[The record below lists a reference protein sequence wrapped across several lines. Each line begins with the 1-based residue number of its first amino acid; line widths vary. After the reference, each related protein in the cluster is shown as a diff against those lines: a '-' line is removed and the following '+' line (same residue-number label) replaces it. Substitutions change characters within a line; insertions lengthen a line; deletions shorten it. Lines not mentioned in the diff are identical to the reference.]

1 MCALASRS
9 NLIALFLITVL
20 ISTPL
25 LAWAQTSPADQ
36 ELLRQ
41 QERERALRQ
50 QQETSPAVQLK
61 SPVKE
66 DGQLPVNETPCS
78 TIRSISLQG
87 DDERRFAWALKAA
100 NTKEDPAFGRC
111 LGARGIATLIVR
123 VQNAILQRGFIT
135 TRVLAAPQDLK
146 SGILTLTLLPGRIR
160 RIRFAEGNDTRANAW
175 NAVPAQA
182 GDLLDLRDIE
192 QALENFKRVPS
203 AEADIQITP
212 AAGDAAQPGDSDI
225 VIRWKQGFPLRMNL
239 SVDNAGT
246 EATGKYQTAVTLSY
260 DNWLTLND
268 LFYLSVNQDAG
279 GGLPGKRG
287 TRGHTVHYSLPWRDW
302 LFSATSSSN
311 RYHQSIAGIAQNYT
325 YSGDSSNSE
334 LRIARLLYRDAV
346 RKTNIAV
353 RLWKRESQNFI
364 DDTEVLVQRRHTSG
378 WELALSH
385 HDVIAT
391 ATLDANLAWRRG
403 TGASNAMPAPE
414 QAFGEGTSR
423 MQVINADALLMMPF
437 SIQSQ
442 RLRYSAG
449 WRAQWNRT
457 PLTPQDRFAIGSRY
471 TVRGFDGEVL
481 LAGDRGWLV
490 RQEIAVALPVAAH
503 ELYGGIDT
511 GAVGGPSSNNLPGT
525 RLTGAVVGLRGS
537 YSKAYWD
544 VFAGHPISKPQT
556 FRSSGALAGFLL
568 SLSF

>member
-1 MCALASRS
+1 MRSLASQPIV
-9 NLIALFLITVL
+9 IALFSILAPVL
-20 ISTPL
+20 AS
-25 LAWAQTSPADQ
+25 AQINPADQ

-50 QQETSPAVQLK
+50 QQQQASPSVQLET
-61 SPVKE
+61 PVKE
-66 DGQLPVNETPCS
+66 YGRLPFNETPCN
-78 TIRSISLQG
+78 TIKSLNLQG
-87 DDERRFAWALKAA
+87 DEERRFAWALNAA
-100 NTKEDPAFGRC
+100 NTTEDPALGRC
-111 LGARGIATLIVR
+111 LGARGIAALIAR
-123 VQNAILQRGFIT
+123 IQNAILQRGFIT
-135 TRVLAAPQDLK
+135 TRVLTTPQDLN
-146 SGILTLTLLPGRIR
+146 SGNLTLTLLPGRIR
-160 RIRFAEGNDTRANAW
+160 QIRFAEGSDTRTTAW
-175 NAVPAQA
+175 NAIPAQP
-182 GDLLDLRDIE
+182 GDLLNLRDIE

-212 AAGDAAQPGDSDI
+212 ATSDAAQPGDSDI
-225 VIRWKQGFPLRMNL
+225 VILWKQSFPLRLNL

-260 DNWLTLND
+260 DNWWTLND

-287 TRGHTVHYSLPWRDW
+287 TRGHTVHYSVPWRDW
-302 LFSATSSSN
+302 LFSVTSSSN
-311 RYHQSIAGIAQNYT
+311 NYHQTIAGIAQNYT
-325 YSGDSSNSE
+325 YSGDSDNSE

-353 RLWKRESQNFI
+353 RLWTRESQNFI
-364 DDTEVLVQRRHTSG
+364 DDAEVLVQRRHTSG

-385 HDVIAT
+385 HEAIAT

-403 TGASNAMPAPE
+403 TGAFNAMPAPE
-414 QAFGEGTSR
+414 QAFAEGTSR
-423 MQVINADALLMMPF
+423 MQVMNADALLMLPF
-437 SIQSQ
+437 AIQSQ

-490 RQEIAVALPVAAH
+490 RQEIALDLPLAAH

-511 GAVGGPSSNNLPGT
+511 GAVGGPSSVNLPGT
-525 RLTGAVVGLRGS
+525 RLTGAVIGLRGS

-544 VFAGHPISKPQT
+544 VFAGHPINKPQT

>member
-1 MCALASRS
+1 MRSLVSR
-9 NLIALFLITVL
+9 LMVIALFLISAPVL
-20 ISTPL
+20 A
-25 LAWAQTSPADQ
+25 LAQVSPVDQ

-50 QQETSPAVQLK
+50 QQEASPSVQRQT
-61 SPVKE
+61 PANE
-66 DGQLPVNETPCS
+66 DGRLPFNETSCS
-78 TIRSISLQG
+78 TIRSLNLQG
-87 DDERRFAWALKAA
+87 DEERRFAWALNAA
-100 NTKEDPAFGRC
+100 NTKEDPALGRC
-111 LGARGIATLIVR
+111 LGATGIALLITR

-160 RIRFAEGNDTRANAW
+160 QIRFAAGSDTRATAW
-175 NAVPAQA
+175 NAVPAQP
-182 GDLLDLRDIE
+182 GDLLNLRDIE

-212 AAGDAAQPGDSDI
+212 ATGDAAQPGDSDI
-225 VIRWKQGFPLRMNL
+225 VILWKQGFPLRLNL
-239 SVDNAGT
+239 AIDNAGT
-246 EATGKYQTAVTLSY
+246 EATGKYQTAITLSY
-260 DNWLTLND
+260 DNWWTLND

-279 GGLPGKRG
+279 GGSSGKRG
-287 TRGHTVHYSLPWRDW
+287 TQGHTVHYAVPWRDW
-302 LFSATSSSN
+302 LFSVTSSSN
-311 RYHQSIAGIAQNYT
+311 KYHQSIAGIAQNYT
-325 YSGDSSNSE
+325 YNGESDNSE

-353 RLWKRESQNFI
+353 RLWTRESQNFI
-364 DDTEVLVQRRHTSG
+364 DDAEVLVQRRHTSG
-378 WELALSH
+378 WELGLSH
-385 HDVIAT
+385 HEVIAT

-403 TGASNAMPAPE
+403 TGAFNATPAPE

-423 MQVINADALLMMPF
+423 MQVINADALLMLPF
-437 SIQSQ
+437 AIQSQ

-481 LAGDRGWLV
+481 LTGDRGWLV
-490 RQEIAVALPVAAH
+490 RQEIALALPLAAN

-511 GAVGGPSSNNLPGT
+511 GAVGGPSSANLPGT

-537 YSKAYWD
+537 YGKAYWD
-544 VFAGHPISKPQT
+544 VFAGHPITKPQT

>member
-1 MCALASRS
+1 MRSLAPQPIF
-9 NLIALFLITVL
+9 IALFFIFVPVL
-20 ISTPL
+20 A
-25 LAWAQTSPADQ
+25 LAQVSPADQ

-50 QQETSPAVQLK
+50 QQEPSPSVQLLT
-61 SPVKE
+61 PAKE
-66 DGQLPVNETPCS
+66 DGRLPFNETPCS

-87 DDERRFAWALKAA
+87 DDERRFAWALNAA
-100 NTKEDPAFGRC
+100 NTKEDPALGRC
-111 LGARGIATLIVR
+111 LGAIGIATLITR

-135 TRVLAAPQDLK
+135 TRVLAAPQDLN
-146 SGILTLTLLPGRIR
+146 SGTLTLTLLPGRIR
-160 RIRFAEGNDTRANAW
+160 QIRFAEGSDTRATAW
-175 NAVPAQA
+175 NAVPAQS
-182 GDLLDLRDIE
+182 GDLLNLRDIE

-212 AAGDAAQPGDSDI
+212 ATGDAAQLGDSDI
-225 VIRWKQGFPLRMNL
+225 VILWKQGFPLRLNL
-239 SVDNAGT
+239 SIDNAGT

-260 DNWLTLND
+260 DNWWTLND

-287 TRGHTVHYSLPWRDW
+287 TQGHTVHYSVPWRDW

-325 YSGDSSNSE
+325 YSGESDNSE

-353 RLWKRESQNFI
+353 RLWTRESQNFI
-364 DDTEVLVQRRHTSG
+364 DDAEVLVQRRHTSG
-378 WELALSH
+378 WELGLSH
-385 HDVIAT
+385 HEVMAT

-403 TGASNAMPAPE
+403 TGAFNAMPAPE
-414 QAFGEGTSR
+414 QAFAEGTSR
-423 MQVINADALLMMPF
+423 MQVINADALLTLPF
-437 SIQSQ
+437 AIQSQ

-481 LAGDRGWLV
+481 LTGDRGWLV
-490 RQEIAVALPVAAH
+490 RQEIALALPLAAQ

-511 GAVGGPSSNNLPGT
+511 GAVGGPSSTSLSGT
-525 RLTGAVVGLRGS
+525 RLTGAVIGLRGS

-544 VFAGHPISKPQT
+544 VFAAHPISKPQT
-556 FRSSGALAGFLL
+556 FRSSGALAGFML